1 MATNDFLPF
10 ATGGSANVLTQAQW
24 AALSALLN
32 GFQSGVADSKSIN
45 KAFRQSSIMSSVLA
59 QFIVAQTGQNA
70 VDDGTTATLLANL
83 LAAVKASSNAVVGGA
98 RNVSMSVAAASTSAT
113 ITADE
118 VIVES
123 ALGGFTYKLASFNK
137 TLNLAT
143 TGPGG
148 IDYAGTVPASGF
160 IGIYAIYNPTTGAS
174 AVVAQGGNVLLPEI
188 YSNGAAI
195 PSLGYTASALLAV
208 VPTNASSQIQVCTVA
223 DRTVTIPNTT
233 MFSSSSGAATP
244 TTINN
249 LTIPFNAKFCSG
261 WMQAGSSVAGAIS
274 MGLYASNSTLSLG
287 AKTMAVTIA
296 AGSSLA
302 VPFERLRV
310 TVGQRAFYTG
320 SSGGGTSTFNATV
333 NQYEI

>member
-1 MATNDFLPF
+1 MATNDFLTF

-83 LAAVKASSNAVVGGA
+83 LSAVKASSNAVVGGV
-98 RNVSMSVAAASTSAT
+98 RNLSMSVAAASASAT

-123 ALGGFTYKLASFNK
+123 ALGGFTYKLANFNK

-148 IDYAGTVPASGF
+148 IDYAGTVPANGF

-208 VPTNASSQIQVCTVA
+208 VPTNASGQIQPCAVA
-223 DRTVTIPNTT
+223 DRVMTIPNTS
-233 MFSSSSGAATP
+233 MFATSATAASP
-244 TTINN
+244 TIVNN
-249 LTIPFNAKFCSG
+249 LAVPLNAKFCSG
-261 WMQAGSSVAGAIS
+261 WMQAGSTVAGAVNMS
-274 MGLYASNSTLSLG
+274 LQASNSTASVG
-287 AKTMAVTIA
+287 AKTMALTIS
-296 AGSSLA
+296 AGSSIA
-302 VPFERLRV
+302 VPFDRLRI

-320 SSGGGTSTFNATV
+320 SGGGTASFGATV